1 MSLWGGRSLNGTP
14 KWVVST
20 LVLAIEKNK
29 KLFTKQTPLNPARHW
44 GCCRSFLGPRCTRTA
59 VAAQVQLTPFCWW

>member
-14 KWVVST
+14 KWVKST

-29 KLFTKQTPLNPARHW
+29 KLLQNKPL
-44 GCCRSFLGPRCTRTA
+44 SILLGPG
-59 VAAQVQLTPFCWW
+59 VAAGRS

>member
-14 KWVVST
+14 KWVMST

-29 KLFTKQTPLNPARHW
+29 KLLQNKPL
-44 GCCRSFLGPRCTRTA
+44 SILLGTG
-59 VAAQVQLTPFCWW
+59 VAAGHS